1 MDYKWSVLN
10 NLL

>member
-1 MDYKWSVLN
+1 MDYKWSILN